1 MVSFQSKS
9 RSLAWF
15 YALKSRGRE
24 LESPLDI
31 ARRIKA
37 LAAALP
43 KADMPV
49 PAFLAAHPDHAL
61 AVERVSIAGRYPFVE
76 IRDNLIAQSCLPIN
90 MLGCKLSFF
99 GHQNS
104 IRNQIAGR
112 ASLCVTVR
120 RWLDN

>member
-1 MVSFQSKS
+1 
-9 RSLAWF
+9 
-15 YALKSRGRE
+15 
-24 LESPLDI
+24 
-31 ARRIKA
+31 
-37 LAAALP
+37 
-43 KADMPV
+43 MPV
-49 PAFLAAHPDHAL
+49 TAFLAAHPDHAL
-61 AVERVSIAGRYPFVE
+61 AVERVSIAGLYTFAE